1 MSIQSAI
8 DELSQKLGTPQDRAV
23 FGQWVPYAYLVR
35 GLVEK
40 GHGVTTA
47 VKHILTSTGNEV
59 NKRTFGSLRA
69 AYYKIKDTPWPEEG
83 EA

>member
-8 DELSQKLGTPQDRAV
+8 DELSKKLGTPQERAS

-35 GLVEK
+35 GLTEK
-40 GHGVTTA
+40 GHGVTAA
-47 VKHILTSTGNEV
+47 VRHVLTSTGIEV

-69 AYYKIKDTPWPEEG
+69 RYYEIKDKPWPKEG
-83 EA
+83 E

>member
-8 DELSQKLGTPQDRAV
+8 DELSNKLGTPKERAP

-40 GHGVTTA
+40 NHGVSTSVTH
-47 VKHILTSTGNEV
+47 VLTSTGKEV

-69 AYYKIKDTPWPEEG
+69 AYYKIRETPWPEEG
-83 EA
+83 AE